1 MDEKSSNES
10 TCNVYM
16 KHHKHSYKSNL
27 SAAFCLLWKT
37 AAFLYPFASKP
48 DKPKVSLPL
57 PPPLSSLNI
66 LLACHW
72 HACLWTTKIKQKKN
86 QQKSNRRKI
95 KQKKPNSR
103 KKESIIQQNKNI
115 SEPMMIKE
123 SPSEMRVRQEQKACE
138 YI

>member
-1 MDEKSSNES
+1 MFMDNKNQTEEKS
-10 TCNVYM
+10 T
-16 KHHKHSYKSNL
+16 
-27 SAAFCLLWKT
+27 
-37 AAFLYPFASKP
+37 
-48 DKPKVSLPL
+48 
-57 PPPLSSLNI
+57 
-66 LLACHW
+66 
-72 HACLWTTKIKQKKN
+72 
-86 QQKSNRRKI
+86 KI